1 MNYRV
6 IFLVCALTVAV
17 AFSASWAQGHASG
30 AAAKDSVAANVS
42 PVAHNAAGD
51 SAVHKK
57 VTVADTGAAVN
68 DTAAGKSAAKGLDL
82 DKLLTGEHPEE
93 DLLVGE
99 KPVVKPAAVDS
110 PSTADSPSTPPAPK
124 TAEALAGEEKSPAP
138 EPAAAD
144 APAPRAAATRV
155 TAVKTDSAGLAPLA
169 IKDGRTINFAQNL
182 KEYRSPRIAMLLS
195 LLVPGL
201 GQAYSRSYVK
211 AGAFGAA
218 EVAVIGAAAYLNSVA
233 KTKREKAYQFADK
246 HFHVENLQ
254 AYEDRLRGFVPQ
266 DSIPEF
272 LSDYY
277 NKEFYDAAAGKQ
289 THYYESIR
297 DGHYTPG
304 WDDIDPGIDAIFSL
318 QDTGFIDGAGNS
330 KYRRFTPG
338 RPAEIFYIV
347 RVLDQAG
354 NAVSGGERSLGYS
367 QHQVDYNNMM
377 DDSKVYYDAVNYVLY
392 ALIVNHIASAIDA
405 GFTARAYNA
414 WLLGRESAWN
424 RVSVETQYVF
434 TGSDV
439 SPGLA
444 LRVRF

>member
-6 IFLVCALTVAV
+6 IFLVCALTVAA
-17 AFSASWAQGHASG
+17 AFSASWAQGHAPG
-30 AAAKDSVAANVS
+30 AANAS
-42 PVAHNAAGD
+42 PAAHNAAGD
-51 SAVHKK
+51 SAGHKK
-57 VTVADTGAAVN
+57 VTVADTGAAAN

-82 DKLLTGEHPEE
+82 DELLSGEHPEE

-99 KPVVKPAAVDS
+99 KPAARPAA
-110 PSTADSPSTPPAPK
+110 ADSPADSSSKPPPARTP
-124 TAEALAGEEKSPAP
+124 AERLAGDEKTPAP
-138 EPAAAD
+138 ETAAAD
-144 APAPRAAATRV
+144 APAPQAAVTRV

-233 KTKREKAYQFADK
+233 KTKRDKAYQFADK
-246 HFHVENLQ
+246 NFHVENLRN
-254 AYEDRLRGFVPQ
+254 YEIQLRGYMARDTSWV
-266 DSIPEF
+266 IPEF
-272 LSDYY
+272 VSDYY
-277 NKEFYDAAAGKQ
+277 NNEFYDAADGKQ
-289 THYYESIR
+289 AHYYESIR
-297 DGHYTPG
+297 DWHYTPG
-304 WDDIDPGIDAIFSL
+304 WNDIDPGIEAIFSL
-318 QDTGFIDGAGNS
+318 PEKDTIYGEGMSMYLRYTREF
-330 KYRRFTPG
+330 
-338 RPAEIFYIV
+338 PAEIFYIV
-347 RVLDQAG
+347 RVMDKAG
-354 NAVSGGERSLGYS
+354 NTVNGERSLGYS
-367 QHQVDYNNMM
+367 QHQADYNNMM
-377 DDSKVYYDAVNYVLY
+377 NDSKAYYDAVNYVLY

-414 WLLGRESAWN
+414 WLLGRESVWN